1 MGALGEFVAA
11 IAVLVTLVYLA
22 LQIRQTKLA
31 VSANIHQALND
42 VSIHLYTTV
51 ASNESLAAAFVGAN
65 SSEQNLTPTQALQF
79 RALGMAMIRNAE
91 NMYYQHTIGLLSE
104 ERIRS
109 SAFALKDYYR
119 SSPYFV
125 DIWISSKESVRSD
138 FCDWMDHFLNDDE
151 PGVTAAQRFSD

>member
-1 MGALGEFVAA
+1 MSIQELGSLGEFIAA
-11 IAVLVTLVYLA
+11 IAVLVTLIYLA

-31 VSANIHQALND
+31 VSANTHQALND

-65 SSEQNLTPTQALQF
+65 SSERNLTSTQALQF

-91 NMYYQHTIGLLSE
+91 NMHYQYTKGLLSE

-109 SAFALKDYYR
+109 SAITLQDYYR

-125 DIWISSKESVRSD
+125 ELWTSSNANVRSD
-138 FCDWMDHFLNDDE
+138 FREWMDDFLNDDE
-151 PGVTAAQRFSD
+151 MV